1 VQSYCTRIAIREF
14 YFVYNDK
21 KRQASIREQAQA
33 IGLYTNVVGLTSR
46 AIQMWEAKVTQ
57 PSLSF
62 SQVADLCDFL
72 KCTPRDLANDFE
84 SIKDSE
90 N

>member
-1 VQSYCTRIAIREF
+1 MTKNDRHPFVNRRKQLGYTQQQIA
-14 YFVYNDK
+14 D
-21 KRQASIREQAQA
+21 
-33 IGLYTNVVGLTSR
+33 VVGLTSR
-46 AIQMWEAKVTQ
+46 AIQMWEARVTS

-72 KCTPRDLANDFE
+72 KCSPRDLANDFE
-84 SIKDSE
+84 PAQATTQ

>member
-1 VQSYCTRIAIREF
+1 VNRRKQLGYTQQQIA
-14 YFVYNDK
+14 
-21 KRQASIREQAQA
+21 
-33 IGLYTNVVGLTSR
+33 NVVGLTSR